1 MTDFPNVTIYTL
13 TIAYYD
19 FDGQH
24 ARTEAHL
31 FSDAALD
38 DNDLAALDSIIAKIR
53 RRRWAVM
60 ESESERLE
68 EQAEAAMEQEFAD
81 MMALALTED
90 LPPDLQEVCEFF
102 I

>member
-53 RRRWAVM
+53 RRR
-60 ESESERLE
+60 SEDQSSDTNKDT
-68 EQAEAAMEQEFAD
+68 A
-81 MMALALTED
+81 
-90 LPPDLQEVCEFF
+90 
-102 I
+102 